1 MIDPRKA
8 TKGRRMSKKTRKKSS
23 KPSTGKAIRAQSAT
37 TTKKAAS
44 KTRGATA
51 LKSSKNT
58 KNRQPSKATAKASH
72 KAPLKKLK
80 SPNPAKSAPKAT
92 AVKPAV
98 AKPAVAKTVAKTA
111 VAKPAVGKN
120 AVAKPPV
127 AKPPVDKP
135 PVDKLRVD
143 RSAVVNPPAKKPS
156 AEKAGES
163 ALLQP
168 AASAPASA
176 PSSGPLAEGSKAP
189 AFSLPRDGGSTVSLG
204 DYAGQKLVLF
214 FYPRAD
220 TPGCTKEAIDFTRLA
235 GAFADAQT
243 AVLGVSADS
252 VKAQEAFR
260 NKHELTTP
268 LVSDEQHA
276 MLKAYGVWGEK
287 SMYGRTFLGVL
298 RTTVLIG
305 KGGNIIRIWRNV
317 KVDGHAD
324 EVLAAA
330 QAG

>member
-1 MIDPRKA
+1 
-8 TKGRRMSKKTRKKSS
+8 MSKKTRKKSS

-37 TTKKAAS
+37 SAKKAPS

-51 LKSSKNT
+51 TKSSTNI
-58 KNRQPSKATAKASH
+58 KNRQTGKATAKASH

-80 SPNPAKSAPKAT
+80 SPGPAESAPRATSAPKA
-92 AVKPAV
+92 AAAKPAV
-98 AKPAVAKTVAKTA
+98 AKPAL
-111 VAKPAVGKN
+111 AKPAIAKS

-127 AKPPVDKP
+127 AKPTAAKP
-135 PVDKLRVD
+135 TAAKP
-143 RSAVVNPPAKKPS
+143 AVVDSQLKKPS
-156 AEKAGES
+156 AETAGES
-163 ALLQP
+163 A
-168 AASAPASA
+168 ASGPAPAVTTSGH
-176 PSSGPLAEGSKAP
+176 SSVSLAEGSKAP
-189 AFSLPRDGGSTVSLG
+189 TFSLPRDGGSTVSLR

-235 GAFADAQT
+235 DAFADAQT
-243 AVLGVSADS
+243 VVLGVSADPL
-252 VKAQEAFR
+252 KAQEAFR
-260 NKHELTTP
+260 NKHELSTP
-268 LVSDEQHA
+268 LVSDEQHE
-276 MLKAYGVWGEK
+276 MLEAYGVWGEK

-305 KGGNIIRIWRNV
+305 KDGRIIRIWRHV

>member
-37 TTKKAAS
+37 SAKKAPS
-44 KTRGATA
+44 KTRGTSATKSA
-51 LKSSKNT
+51 PNKSAPKSSKNT
-58 KNRQPSKATAKASH
+58 KNRQTGKATATASH
-72 KAPLKKLK
+72 KPPMKKLK
-80 SPNPAKSAPKAT
+80 SPGPAKSAPKA
-92 AVKPAV
+92 AAKPAV
-98 AKPAVAKTVAKTA
+98 AKPAA
-111 VAKPAVGKN
+111 VKPSV
-120 AVAKPPV
+120 
-127 AKPPVDKP
+127 
-135 PVDKLRVD
+135 
-143 RSAVVNPPAKKPS
+143 KKPLG
-156 AEKAGES
+156 EKVGES
-163 ALLQP
+163 ATP
-168 AASAPASA
+168 RSA
-176 PSSGPLAEGSKAP
+176 PSGPLTEGSKAP
-189 AFSLPRDGGSTVSLG
+189 AFSLPRDGGSTVSLR
-204 DYAGQKLVLF
+204 DYAGKQLVLF

-243 AVLGVSADS
+243 VVLGVSADPL
-252 VKAQEAFR
+252 KAQEAFR
-260 NKHELTTP
+260 NKHELSTP
-268 LVSDEQHA
+268 LVSDEQHE
-276 MLKAYGVWGEK
+276 MLEAYGVWGEK

-305 KGGNIIRIWRNV
+305 KDGRIIRIWRHV